1 MIISHTYRYL
11 FVELPRTGSTAISR
25 ELRAHYDGKPIL
37 SKHATYYDFLKI
49 ANAQEK
55 SYFVFAGIR
64 NPLDDV
70 VSLYFKYKTDH
81 RHQFTDPVKV
91 RRKRTSIYY
100 FDTVA
105 FRFVHQK
112 HIDFPTFFKTFY
124 KIPYNNW
131 SQLSHKQFD
140 FIIRF
145 ESIQDD
151 FAKALELI
159 GIQPKRPL
167 PLANKTNGKMQDFW
181 SYYTPDMIPRAKRIF
196 GPFMKQWGYTFPPEW
211 GETEIP
217 WWNQMEF
224 HFYNLFRNVYWKHL
238 KTYI

>member
-1 MIISHTYRYL
+1 MIISDTYKYV

-25 ELRAHYDGKPIL
+25 ELRANYDGKPIL
-37 SKHATYYDFLKI
+37 TKHATYYDFLKI
-49 ANAQEK
+49 AGEQQK
-55 SYFVFAGIR
+55 RYFVFAGIR

-81 RHQFTDPVKV
+81 RSQFTDPVKV

-100 FDTVA
+100 LDNLA
-105 FRFVHQK
+105 FRFVREK
-112 HIDFPTFFKTFY
+112 DADFPTFFKTFY
-124 KIPYNNW
+124 RIPYNNW

-145 ESIQDD
+145 EHIQDD
-151 FAKALELI
+151 FARALERI

-167 PLANKTNGKMQDFW
+167 PSVNQTGGKQRDFW
-181 SYYTPDMIPRAKRIF
+181 SYYTPETIPHAKRIF
-196 GPFMKQWGYTFPPEW
+196 GPFMKKWGYEFPQEW
-211 GETEIP
+211 GATDVA

-224 HFYNLFRNVYWKHL
+224 EFFNLFRNVYWKHL
-238 KTYI
+238 KSYI